1 MGVGSAASRPSSNL
15 ASAWLQLNKA
25 LGLALL
31 VAGIILIVSGYNVS
45 QSFSSDVSR
54 FFTGTAT
61 NKAMWMLVGGAAA
74 AIAGTVLLSR
84 GNSNS

>member
-1 MGVGSAASRPSSNL
+1 MSANR
-15 ASAWLQLNKA
+15 A
-25 LGLALL
+25 LGMGLFI
-31 VAGIILIVSGYNVS
+31 AGIFLILAGYNVS

-61 NKAMWMLVGGAAA
+61 NKAMWMLIGGVAAA
-74 AIAGTVLLSR
+74 VSGSVLMSR

>member
-1 MGVGSAASRPSSNL
+1 M
-15 ASAWLQLNKA
+15 NKA

-31 VAGIILIVSGYNVS
+31 VAGVILIISSYNAS

-54 FFTGTAT
+54 FFTGSAT

-74 AIAGTVLLSR
+74 AIAGAILLGR
-84 GNSNS
+84 RNP

>member
-1 MGVGSAASRPSSNL
+1 M
-15 ASAWLQLNKA
+15 NKA

-31 VAGIILIVSGYNVS
+31 VAGAILILTGYNAS

-54 FFTGTAT
+54 FFTGAAT

-74 AIAGTVLLSR
+74 AIAGVVLVSHR
-84 GNSNS
+84 NP